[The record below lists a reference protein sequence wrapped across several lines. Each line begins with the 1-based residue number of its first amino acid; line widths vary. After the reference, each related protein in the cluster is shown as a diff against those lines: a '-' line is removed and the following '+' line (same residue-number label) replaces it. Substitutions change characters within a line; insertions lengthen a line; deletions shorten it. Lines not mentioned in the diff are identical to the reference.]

1 MTGIH
6 DAYRLDPA
14 PHALITGG
22 GTGIGRAVAA
32 RLSEMGARVTVVGR
46 RPGPLEEIANDLS
59 AAQAVAFDVI
69 DEMAVKDGIS
79 AATGRFG
86 PVDILINSAGAAESA
101 PVGRTTLD
109 AWRAVLEVNLTG
121 VFLVTRAVLPG
132 MMERGGGRIVNVAST
147 AGLKGYAYVAP
158 YCAAKHGVVGLT
170 RSLALEVAKKGITA
184 NAVCPGFTE
193 TDLLEQSVANI
204 AQKTGA
210 GEEGARKQLV
220 EVNPQ
225 GRFVQ
230 PEEVAETVAWLVGP
244 NSGALNGQAIAVAGG
259 EVT

>member
-1 MTGIH
+1 MLAVMQGNWLEG
-6 DAYRLDPA
+6 RL
-14 PHALITGG
+14 ALITGG

-101 PVGRTTLD
+101 PFGRTTLD

-132 MMERGGGRIVNVAST
+132 MMERGRGRIVNVAST

>member
-1 MTGIH
+1 
-6 DAYRLDPA
+6 
-14 PHALITGG
+14 
-22 GTGIGRAVAA
+22 
-32 RLSEMGARVTVVGR
+32 
-46 RPGPLEEIANDLS
+46 
-59 AAQAVAFDVI
+59 
-69 DEMAVKDGIS
+69 
-79 AATGRFG
+79 
-86 PVDILINSAGAAESA
+86 
-101 PVGRTTLD
+101 
-109 AWRAVLEVNLTG
+109 VLEVNLTG
-121 VFLVTRAVLPG
+121 VFLVTRAVLTG
-132 MMERGGGRIVNVAST
+132 MMERGRGRIVNVAST